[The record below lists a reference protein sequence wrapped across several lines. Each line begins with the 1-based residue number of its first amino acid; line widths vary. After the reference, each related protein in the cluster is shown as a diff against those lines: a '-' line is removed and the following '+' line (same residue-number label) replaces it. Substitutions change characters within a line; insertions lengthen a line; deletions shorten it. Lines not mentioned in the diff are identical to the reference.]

1 MAVGRREDGFVG
13 CAQVGRSMIST
24 FAPRRGEVR
33 FGAAPAPAESSSFGE
48 EDVEDVEE
56 EEEVQSSFNRGLA
69 CLAALEESLPIK

>member
-1 MAVGRREDGFVG
+1 M
-13 CAQVGRSMIST
+13 
-24 FAPRRGEVR
+24 R

-56 EEEVQSSFNRGLA
+56 EEVQSSFNRGLA

>member
-48 EDVEDVEE
+48 EDVEGVE

>member
-13 CAQVGRSMIST
+13 CAQVGLSMIST
-24 FAPRRGEVR
+24 FEPSREEVW
-33 FGAAPAPAESSSFGE
+33 FGAAPAPAESSSIGE

-56 EEEVQSSFNRGLA
+56 EVQSSFDGGLA